1 MAGKFSEGI
10 MRQAV
15 LQSSYYQSKH
25 IVQMVEQFNQ
35 SSKYLGRL
43 LNFTGTNRGVELMD
57 TRQNVNVELEAM
69 LAEAKAI
76 VKEYE
81 ELEERLNLGNLR
93 KLINNRILEKG
104 YIDRLLASELGFE
117 MDEITR
123 LRNGGD
129 VSLDLLVAALDYFKI
144 DADGM
149 FENYQQP
156 K

>member
-1 MAGKFSEGI
+1 MAGEFSEGI

-69 LAEAKAI
+69 LTEAKAI